1 MCQGLAA
8 KKRPASSKTGIVVD
22 CWSTPGNSQTSHLN
36 HPALSDSLLCA
47 NIARINGWDLQLSP
61 GKGMHTVRFFLGG
74 FSISI
79 NGMLAN
85 SSVFIIV
92 ILLNKQEK
100 ETHARTKQNH
110 PFWLG
115 RNLPGPV
122 DGFYAVR
129 WMLPGEMETHNEDE
143 ERLLQQQESCSW
155 WLGMWWWCRP
165 LDVHM

>member
-1 MCQGLAA
+1 
-8 KKRPASSKTGIVVD
+8 
-22 CWSTPGNSQTSHLN
+22 
-36 HPALSDSLLCA
+36 
-47 NIARINGWDLQLSP
+47 
-61 GKGMHTVRFFLGG
+61 MHTVRFFLVG

-100 ETHARTKQNH
+100 ETHGRTKQNH
-110 PFWLG
+110 PFWLE

-129 WMLPGEMETHNEDE
+129 WMLPGEMETHILTRRDSSNNKRAALGGLGCDDGVDLQMFICKWMIF
-143 ERLLQQQESCSW
+143 RLQKLRFW
-155 WLGMWWWCRP
+155 VMGAMP
-165 LDVHM
+165 